1 MAAEDP
7 FEPQARACDRLGS
20 PFTAYLCRALPR
32 LLDETTATGR
42 LALNWPGDPRSDA
55 LVLRLTGALHALVLG
70 GRDAELA
77 AVYPPHEASPEAID
91 AAARSAIAR
100 HDVFVE
106 SFLANAPQTNEV
118 ARAAML
124 MPGFL
129 LVARE
134 TGLPL
139 AIAEIGASAGLNL
152 NLDRFSI
159 RYGDLAVGPADTPVK
174 LTPEVRAMP
183 PLDGRLDIAS
193 RIGCD
198 IAPVDLSD
206 PAARQRLRAYVWA
219 DQPARLARLD
229 AALELAAAYPPAVE
243 QADAPDFV
251 RRWLALRRDGEAAVL
266 FHSIMWQYMP
276 QESRDAIMALLADAG
291 SRATVDR
298 PLAHLRMEPLAGPD
312 GFATLILT
320 TWPGGETRHLARCDF
335 HGRWIDWTG

>member
-32 LLDETTATGR
+32 LLNETTATGR

-77 AVYPPHEASPEAID
+77 AVYPPCDASPEAID
-91 AAARSAIAR
+91 DAVRGAIAR
-100 HDVFVE
+100 HDAFVE
-106 SFLANAPQTNEV
+106 AFLANAPQTNEV
-118 ARAAML
+118 ARSAML
-124 MPGFL
+124 MPGIL
-129 LVARE
+129 LIARE
-134 TGLPL
+134 TSLPL

-159 RYGDLAVGPADTPVK
+159 RYGDVMVGPEGSPVQ
-174 LTPEVRAMP
+174 LAPEVRAMP
-183 PLDGRLDIAS
+183 PLDGALSIAS

-198 IAPVDLSD
+198 IAPVELTDA
-206 PAARQRLRAYVWA
+206 AARQRLRAYVWA

-229 AALELAAAYPPAVE
+229 AALELAAAHPPAVE

-251 RRWLALRRDGEAAVL
+251 ARWLKSRRDGEAAVL

-276 QESRDAIMALLADAG
+276 QESRDAIVDLMVDAG
-291 SRATVDR
+291 SAASAAR
-298 PLAHLRMEPLAGPD
+298 PLAHLRMEPLGGPD

-335 HGRWIDWTG
+335 HGRWIEWIG